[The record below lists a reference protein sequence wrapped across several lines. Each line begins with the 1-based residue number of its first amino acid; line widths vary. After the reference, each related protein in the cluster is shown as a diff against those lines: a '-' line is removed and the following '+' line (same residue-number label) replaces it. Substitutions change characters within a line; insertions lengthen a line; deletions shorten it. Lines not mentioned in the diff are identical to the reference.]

1 MPSIETKHLTAAAQV
16 LILSLFGWF
25 VNNAQAQMDS
35 MVETTNRLPV
45 VELMLDNQIKRSD
58 AQIKE
63 HGRRIER
70 LERLDDKL
78 EQLAIGLATVTADL
92 RAQR

>member
-16 LILSLFGWF
+16 LILSFFGWF

-35 MVETTNRLPV
+35 MVDTTNRLPV

-63 HGRRIER
+63 HARRIER